1 MSPAK
6 TDEQIEM
13 LFGLCT
19 RVGPRNHA
27 LGGGPD
33 PPPPGGEE
41 AVVEVVLHHQKCI
54 VTRMPKT
61 AIYITICNIHT
72 YIRRLASAAY
82 GCSWF

>member
-33 PPPPGGEE
+33 PPPPGGRGSCGGCSAPSKMHCNENAE
-41 AVVEVVLHHQKCI
+41 NS
-54 VTRMPKT
+54 
-61 AIYITICNIHT
+61 NIHYNMQYT
-72 YIRRLASAAY
+72 YVHTAFGLSSI
-82 GCSWF
+82 WM